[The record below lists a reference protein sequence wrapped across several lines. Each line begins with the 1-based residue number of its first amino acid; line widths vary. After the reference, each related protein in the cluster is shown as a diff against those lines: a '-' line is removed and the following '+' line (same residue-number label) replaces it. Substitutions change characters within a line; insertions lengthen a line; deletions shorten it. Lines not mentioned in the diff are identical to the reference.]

1 MALEEKDLVLLN
13 KPFVA
18 SDHKFLN
25 DLIYL
30 HEEPIAERLDLVDP
44 AWSFQIQSIT
54 TRPNAGEGG
63 KDVATVTVHASLIVK
78 GVARHGVGMAV
89 VQKTNPI
96 AEVKWENNV
105 KKNTGNFYTNEAN
118 EAEKSAVT
126 DALKRCAR
134 MFGIGRY
141 LLTIPKGTVKDV
153 KQLEKWLKDTYGD
166 FQKISKPV
174 YHDESPV
181 PASEADPLDPDTYL
195 GKEEDSNV
203 TPDKKWFITV
213 MALTK
218 PFYSET
224 KHQENSLNKAW
235 REKLIHGSMLPRL
248 AAITMLLH
256 RIEEDKKLSPEEAKS
271 LVIAALGGGVND
283 WMKKNKDNFAK
294 AWEIVQNYITQAS
307 QQEIPF

>member
-1 MALEEKDLVLLN
+1 MALDNQDLALLN

-18 SDHKFLN
+18 SDHKFLG

-78 GVARHGVGMAV
+78 NVARHGVGMAV

-96 AEVKWENNV
+96 AETKWENGT
-105 KKNTGNFYTNEAN
+105 KKNTGNFYTSEAN

-141 LLTIPKGTVKDV
+141 LLTIPKNTVKDA

-166 FQKISKPV
+166 FQLVTKPV
-174 YHDESPV
+174 YHDDSTAPQTPDFEDFV
-181 PASEADPLDPDTYL
+181 PDSTNPILQAWNKEQMGKFWNKWHKKDKIEADTILTAL
-195 GKEEDSNV
+195 GV
-203 TPDKKWFITV
+203 
-213 MALTK
+213 
-218 PFYSET
+218 
-224 KHQENSLNKAW
+224 
-235 REKLIHGSMLPRL
+235 
-248 AAITMLLH
+248 
-256 RIEEDKKLSPEEAKS
+256 
-271 LVIAALGGGVND
+271 AALGEFQGSLSD
-283 WMKKNKDNFAK
+283 ADK
-294 AWEIVQNYITQAS
+294 AMRLYI
-307 QQEIPF
+307 EKIK